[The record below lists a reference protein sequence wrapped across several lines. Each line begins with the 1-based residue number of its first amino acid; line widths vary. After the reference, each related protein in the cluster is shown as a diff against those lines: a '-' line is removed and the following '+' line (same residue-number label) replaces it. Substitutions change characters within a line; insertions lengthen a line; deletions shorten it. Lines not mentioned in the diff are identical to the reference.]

1 MLLKASNMKTF
12 FLAVIVTILSSCGS
26 VKETTK
32 INQIVNASCGICNF
46 NMTGDECDLAI
57 EIDGKYYYTVGSG
70 IDEHGDSHA
79 ADGFCNAIRK
89 AEVVGEIKHGVF
101 YIESFK
107 VLPE

>member
-1 MLLKASNMKTF
+1 MKTF

>member
-1 MLLKASNMKTF
+1 MKAVYLFTF
-12 FLAVIVTILSSCGS
+12 SLIIVSCGS

-32 INQIVNASCGICNF
+32 ISQVVNASCGICNF
-46 NMTGDECDLAI
+46 NMTGEECDLAV
-57 EIDGKYYYTVGSG
+57 EIDGKHYYTVGSG

-101 YIESFK
+101 YIESIK
-107 VLPE
+107 VLPQ